1 MFIMIV
7 AEAAM
12 SNDLTDQ
19 FLEVLVTRGVPVAT
33 QRAVRSD
40 LAIFRL
46 WWETKHRRSF
56 DLSQVIERDLR
67 DWKLSRQKLDGAAPA
82 TINRG
87 LSTLRRFCLWAVE
100 QKLLSENPSVGVED
114 VPSTT
119 LSPRSIP
126 DQAVD
131 ALLRAVR
138 NEPDLR
144 LRLRD
149 EAMLA
154 LLVYAGLR
162 VQEVC
167 DVQLRDIDLEGGTVT
182 IRSGKGGKARR
193 LPLHSDAQRML
204 RRYLKEIRCP
214 SGIPP
219 IGSDQERES
228 FLVGMQ
234 ITVVDRP
241 LTPGIR
247 ARLVRQRIADL
258 GKQAAAQLREAAK
271 RERDIE
277 RVEYLRKLAQTLENV
292 SPHMLRHSLARR
304 MLKNGAQL
312 SEVQRVLGHSRLSTT
327 GIYLTPSEDDLRSA
341 IERAGV

>member
-1 MFIMIV
+1 MIV
-7 AEAAM
+7 AEAPM
-12 SNDLTDQ
+12 PSDPIDQ
-19 FLEVLVTRGVPVAT
+19 YLATLVMRAVPVAT
-33 QRAVRSD
+33 QRAARSD

-46 WWETKHRRSF
+46 WWETKHHRSF

-67 DWKLSRQKLDGAAPA
+67 DWKLSRQQLDGAAPA

-87 LSTLRRFCLWAVE
+87 LSTLRRFCIWAVE
-100 QKLLSENPSVGVED
+100 QKLLSENPLVGVED
-114 VPSTT
+114 VPSTP
-119 LSPRSIP
+119 LSPRSLP

-154 LLVYAGLR
+154 LLAYAGLR

-167 DVQLRDIDLEGGTVT
+167 DIQLRDIDLEGGTVT

-214 SGIPP
+214 SGFPP

-228 FLVGMQ
+228 LLVGMQ

-277 RVEYLRKLAQTLENV
+277 RLEHLRKLAQSLDDV

-327 GIYLTPSEDDLRSA
+327 GIYLTPSEDDLRTA

>member
-1 MFIMIV
+1 V
-7 AEAAM
+7 AP
-12 SNDLTDQ
+12 T
-19 FLEVLVTRGVPVAT
+19 
-33 QRAVRSD
+33 
-40 LAIFRL
+40 
-46 WWETKHRRSF
+46 
-56 DLSQVIERDLR
+56 
-67 DWKLSRQKLDGAAPA
+67 

-100 QKLLSENPSVGVED
+100 EKLLSENPLVGVED
-114 VPSTT
+114 VPSTP
-119 LSPRSIP
+119 LSPRSLP

-149 EAMLA
+149 ETMLA
-154 LLVYAGLR
+154 LLAYAGLR

-167 DVQLRDIDLEGGTVT
+167 DVQLRDIDLEAGTVT

-193 LPLHSDAQRML
+193 VPLHSDAQRTL
-204 RRYLKEIRCP
+204 HRYLKEIRCP

-219 IGSDQERES
+219 IGTNEEREAL
-228 FLVGMQ
+228 LVGMQ
-234 ITVVDRP
+234 VTVVDRP

-277 RVEYLRKLAQTLENV
+277 RVEYLRKLAQSLEDV
-292 SPHMLRHSLARR
+292 SPHKLRHSLARR

-327 GIYLTPSEDDLRSA
+327 GIYLTPSEDDLRTA